1 MTFFLRIITITLALT
16 MTVMLVSC
24 GPGKNV
30 MPDDQVRMQGEK
42 IISQTFDT
50 LRNTLLREI
59 GQNGFS
65 GAVEF
70 CNTNALPLT
79 NIYASENIAV
89 KRTSGQLR
97 NMTNAPDSMEQRI
110 LALYL
115 SLISS
120 SKELKPVIEKDDAGN
135 QHYFKPIIIQA
146 MCLNCHGDKNNQI
159 QPATWQAI
167 QLKYPSDAAWGYKEG
182 ELRGIW
188 HVKFMSAKR

>member
-1 MTFFLRIITITLALT
+1 MRVISITLALT
-16 MTVMLVSC
+16 MIVMFVSC
-24 GPGKNV
+24 DSGKND
-30 MPDDQVRMQGEK
+30 MTDEQVKTQGEE
-42 IISQTFDT
+42 IITLTFDT

-59 GQNGFS
+59 GHKGFP

-70 CNTNALPLT
+70 CNTNALLLT
-79 NIYASENIAV
+79 NTYAGANITI

-110 LALYL
+110 LELYL
-115 SLISS
+115 SLKSS
-120 SKELKPVIEKDDAGN
+120 RKELKPVIEKDDAGN

-159 QPATWQAI
+159 KPATWQAI
-167 QLKYPSDAAWGYKEG
+167 QVKYPSDAAWGYKEG